1 MSRGKIKTVLF
12 LIVFL
17 LILAVACNLLMD
29 LTQEKEENDAHGD
42 LPTATVDPFANVP
55 SSSAPAPAVIPV
67 ETAPQATIAPI
78 PTAVPTPVPT
88 IAPTPTPTPVP
99 TPVPVPAD
107 TVIGS
112 GSFTSETGVPID
124 IRADWT
130 ASTVD
135 ENTVKVTVEVNLI
148 SYSLH
153 INEGYHTLNVSV
165 GEDYRSANTPA
176 VEHDENT
183 QITTRLAATEHYVTL
198 ASGQSATVPVAVEY
212 HFGGVYSEQELPV
225 IECGGSITLN
235 R

>member
-1 MSRGKIKTVLF
+1 MSKGKIKTVLF

-29 LTQEKEENDAHGD
+29 LTQEKEDEERGA
-42 LPTATVDPFANVP
+42 LPSATVDPFASVP
-55 SSSAPAPAVIPV
+55 SAAVPVPDAVPV
-67 ETAPQATIAPI
+67 ETAPQTTIAPI

-88 IAPTPTPTPVP
+88 AAPTPTPTPAP

-130 ASTVD
+130 ASTVN
-135 ENTVKVTVEVNLI
+135 ENTVRVTVEVNLI

-153 INEGYHTLNVSV
+153 ITEGYNTLNVSV

-183 QITTRLAATEHYVTL
+183 QLTTRLAATEHYVTL
-198 ASGQSATVPVAVEY
+198 GPGQSATVPVAVEY

-225 IECGGSITLN
+225 IECGGSITLS

>member
-1 MSRGKIKTVLF
+1 MSKGKIKTVLF

-29 LTQEKEENDAHGD
+29 LTQEKEDEKHGA
-42 LPTATVDPFANVP
+42 LPSATVDPFASVP
-55 SSSAPAPAVIPV
+55 SPDTPISTIAPV
-67 ETAPQATIAPI
+67 ETAPQATLAPI

-112 GSFTSETGVPID
+112 GSFKSETGVPID

-153 INEGYHTLNVSV
+153 INEGYHTLNVSI

-176 VEHDENT
+176 VEHDDNT

-198 ASGQSATVPVAVEY
+198 APGQSATVPVAVEY

-225 IECGGSITLN
+225 IECGGSITLS